1 MPGFDSTGPMGFG
14 PMTGGRRGFCGIP
27 HSGYGTGNRWFMSR
41 GGRGWRNRFYA
52 TGLPGWAR
60 ASDVTPAAGW
70 VNPWAASPY
79 GTGLTSQQE
88 MEVLKEEAETLQKN
102 LEEINERISTLEKA
116 QVQKEK

>member
-27 HSGYGTGNRWFMSR
+27 YSGYGTGNRWVMRR

-60 ASDVTPAAGW
+60 D
-70 VNPWAASPY
+70 PY
-79 GTGLTSQQE
+79 GMELTSQQE
-88 MEVLKEEAETLQKN
+88 MEMLKEEAETLQKS
-102 LEEINERISTLEKA
+102 LVEINERISTFEKS
-116 QVQKEK
+116 QIQKEK